1 MSPETAFALG
11 ALMVLA
17 NGGVLGLMHSDI
29 LPALQPSAKT
39 WRISSLLIAGSA
51 LTLLTLG
58 QLPDGFVLPVA
69 NGLTLLGFTGYWRS
83 LRQFDGLPD
92 RWWMLLP
99 FGLGLGVVLWFTLVQ
114 PVIGVRVVAIT
125 LCWLFLFAACCLT
138 LLNARHEQAISRRVL
153 AAIFGVA
160 AAFVAV
166 RGVVFVALGGQTI
179 PTVMTDTSWVNLATP
194 MLLGVLPVVGTTAFL
209 LMCSERVRRQWEHAA
224 STDHLTGLANRRT
237 LAQAGEQRFRR
248 AQQGTMALAVAVADI
263 DHFKAINDTHGHD
276 VGDQALKHVASAL
289 AGACRATELPG
300 RQGGEEFLVVLDVQT
315 PAEALAAGERLRQA
329 VAATPYQGEGL
340 RLPITVSI
348 GVALLNA
355 SDRSFD
361 RLVMRADSALYAAKA
376 GGRNRVELAEEP
388 AATPAPATDAGAAS
402 PG

>member
-1 MSPETAFALG
+1 
-11 ALMVLA
+11 
-17 NGGVLGLMHSDI
+17 
-29 LPALQPSAKT
+29 
-39 WRISSLLIAGSA
+39 
-51 LTLLTLG
+51 
-58 QLPDGFVLPVA
+58 
-69 NGLTLLGFTGYWRS
+69 
-83 LRQFDGLPD
+83 
-92 RWWMLLP
+92 MLLP

-114 PVIGVRVVAIT
+114 PIIGVRVVAIT

-138 LLNARHEQAISRRVL
+138 LLKARHEQAISRRVL

-248 AQQGTMALAVAVADI
+248 AQQGAMALAVAVADI
-263 DHFKAINDTHGHD
+263 DHFKSINDTHGHD
-276 VGDQALKHVASAL
+276 VGDHALKHVATAL
-289 AGACRATELPG
+289 AQACRATELPG
-300 RQGGEEFLVVLDVQT
+300 RQGGEEFLVMLDVQT
-315 PAEALAAGERLRQA
+315 PTEAVAAGERLRQA

-340 RLPITVSI
+340 CLPITVSI

-361 RLVMRADSALYAAKA
+361 RLVMRADTALYAAKA
-376 GGRNRVELAEEP
+376 GGRNRVELAAEP
-388 AATPAPATDAGAAS
+388 TATPAPATGVAAAS